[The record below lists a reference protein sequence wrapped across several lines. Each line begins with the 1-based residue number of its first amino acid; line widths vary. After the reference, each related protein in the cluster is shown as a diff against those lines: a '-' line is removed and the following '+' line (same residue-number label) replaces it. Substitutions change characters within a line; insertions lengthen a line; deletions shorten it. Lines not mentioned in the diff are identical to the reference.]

1 MYLKKKYVITRDE
14 VIIVFPELI
23 EHHQFSNF
31 EPVSAGFISFG
42 TDDRG
47 QMKCQCYGKSI
58 SLRIES
64 RPEEDTRIAMQQLG
78 MNY

>member
-23 EHHQFSNF
+23 EHRKFSNF

-42 TDDRG
+42 TGAHG
-47 QMKCQCYGKSI
+47 QMTCQCYGESI
-58 SLRIES
+58 SLGIES
-64 RPEEDTRIAMQQLG
+64 RPEDTSIAMQQLG
-78 MNY
+78 MV